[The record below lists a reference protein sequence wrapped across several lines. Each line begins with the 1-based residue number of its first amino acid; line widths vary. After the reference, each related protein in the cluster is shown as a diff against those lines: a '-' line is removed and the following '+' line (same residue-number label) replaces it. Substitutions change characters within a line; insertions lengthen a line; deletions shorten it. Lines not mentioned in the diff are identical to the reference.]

1 MTGLRGLRG
10 LTLVAAMALTGS
22 MATANAGPL
31 TFNASDP
38 GDNVATRAS
47 WLAALGI
54 ASPQYLVNFETG
66 FFDLENVSGIPGL
79 FPGSL
84 VITDTSSSGQA
95 TLRSG
100 AGVINGSNPV
110 GIFSLTHNELAFLE
124 LDFSAS
130 PIDYLGFL
138 DIDQAGTTGVAL
150 LTDGSSVPFGF
161 ETTGVGGDSAEFYGL
176 FRNDQPRIVLV
187 KLDASGDGRWGIDNI
202 EYGTVPHDAVPE
214 PTSLLLLGTGLVGLA
229 RRRRR

>member
-1 MTGLRGLRG
+1 
-10 LTLVAAMALTGS
+10 
-22 MATANAGPL
+22 MATAHAGPL
-31 TFNASDP
+31 TFNALDP
-38 GDNVATRAS
+38 ADNAVMRAN
-47 WLAALGI
+47 WLAAAGI
-54 ASPQYLVNFETG
+54 VSPQYLLDFETG
-66 FFDLENVSGIPGL
+66 FSDLQNVSGLAGL

-84 VITDTSSSGQA
+84 VITDSSSSHQA
-95 TLRSG
+95 IVRTG

-130 PIDYLGFL
+130 PVDYLGFL

-150 LTDGSSVPFGF
+150 LTDGSSVSFGF
-161 ETTGVGGDSAEFYGL
+161 ETTGVGGDSAEFYGI

-202 EYGTVPHDAVPE
+202 EYGTIPHDAVPE
-214 PTSLLLLGTGLVGLA
+214 PGSLILLGTGLVALGRA
-229 RRRRR
+229 WRKRR

>member
-1 MTGLRGLRG
+1 MDFE
-10 LTLVAAMALTGS
+10 
-22 MATANAGPL
+22 AG
-31 TFNASDP
+31 FSD
-38 GDNVATRAS
+38 
-47 WLAALGI
+47 L
-54 ASPQYLVNFETG
+54 Q
-66 FFDLENVSGIPGL
+66 NVSGIAGL

-84 VITDTSSSGQA
+84 VITDTSSANQA
-95 TLRSG
+95 IIRTG

-161 ETTGVGGDSAEFYGL
+161 ETTGVGGDSAEFYGI
-176 FRNDQPRIVLV
+176 FRNDQPRIALV

-202 EYGTVPHDAVPE
+202 EYGTIPHDPVPE
-214 PTSLLLLGTGLVGLA
+214 PTSLLLLGTGLLGLA
-229 RRRRR
+229 WRKRR

>member
-1 MTGLRGLRG
+1 MRGLRG
-10 LTLVAAMALTGS
+10 LTLVVAMVLAGS
-22 MATANAGPL
+22 MATAHAGPL
-31 TFNASDP
+31 TFNASNP
-38 GDNVATRAS
+38 GDNAATRAS
-47 WLAALGI
+47 WLAAAGI
-54 ASPQYLVNFETG
+54 VSPQYLVDFEAG
-66 FFDLENVSGIPGL
+66 FSDLQNVSGIAGL

-84 VITDTSSSGQA
+84 VITDTSSARQA
-95 TLRSG
+95 IVRTG

-110 GIFSLTHNELAFLE
+110 GVFSLTHNELAFLE
-124 LDFSAS
+124 FDFSAS

-150 LTDGSSVPFGF
+150 LTDGSSVSFGF

-202 EYGTVPHDAVPE
+202 EYGTIPSDAVPE
-214 PTSLLLLGTGLVGLA
+214 PGSLILLGTGLVVLGRA
-229 RRRRR
+229 WRKRR